1 VEQLMRTLLVEDD
14 DLIGSGVDAGL
25 RQAGFAVD
33 WTRDGVEALLALRT
47 MSYALVVLDLG
58 LPRMSGN
65 DVLAAIRQSG
75 NDVPVIV
82 LTAKGTVADKVIGL
96 EAGADDYLGKPFDL
110 TELVARCRALVRRSH
125 GRSTE
130 TIEYRNLRVDPLS
143 QTVTVD
149 DIPVLL
155 TAKEWAMLIHLLAH
169 LGKPQSRARLEDS
182 LYGWHS
188 EIESNAIEVHIS
200 NLRKKLGA
208 DLIKTVR
215 GFGYVM
221 DKTP

>member
-1 VEQLMRTLLVEDD
+1 MRTLLVEDD

>member
-33 WTRDGVEALLALRT
+33 WAHDGVEALFALRT

-82 LTAKGTVADKVIGL
+82 LTAKGTVAEKVVGL

-149 DIPVLL
+149 GTPVLL
-155 TAKEWAMLIHLLAH
+155 TAKEWAMLNHLLAH

-200 NLRKKLGA
+200 NLRKKLGG

-221 DKTP
+221 DKTS

>member
-1 VEQLMRTLLVEDD
+1 MRILLVEDD

-33 WTRDGVEALLALRT
+33 WTHDGVEALLALRT

-65 DVLAAIRQSG
+65 DVLAAIRHSG

-82 LTAKGTVADKVIGL
+82 LTAKGTVADRVIGL

-110 TELVARCRALVRRSH
+110 TELIARCRALVRRSH

-130 TIEYRNLRVDPLS
+130 AIEYRNLRVDPLS

-149 DIPVLL
+149 ETPVAL
-155 TAKEWAMLIHLLAH
+155 TAKEWAMLNHLLAH

-200 NLRKKLGA
+200 NLRKKLGG

-221 DKTP
+221 DKDS